1 MASLPYPALCFASSS
16 ARQLFA
22 SGAAIHIQDSSR
34 LTSSSTASSSSGT
47 NHQTGLIR
55 HIAISGDETYA
66 ATLGDDKT
74 LHVYSLTSS
83 PPDLLSTRAT
93 IKRGSHVSFA
103 RNNDIIV
110 SDKVGDVY
118 SYPLHPPSQNT
129 KGVRPSATELVSDPS
144 KNPDA
149 TLLLGHVSV
158 ITAHVITPD
167 GNHIITADRDEH
179 IRVSRYPKSYIIER
193 YLLGSDG
200 FVSALH
206 IPSSRSTLL
215 LSAGGEPVIR
225 IWDWT
230 TGVQL
235 GTIEIWSEVL
245 PHRRVRSMMR
255 KLKNPRKGVKLD
267 PSESGDTGA
276 FYIPPEGWLLPSGQG
291 VCVKK
296 IETVNF
302 EDQEIILFFSEGSAP
317 HEYLSIRPG

>member
-1 MASLPYPALCFASSS
+1 MASLPYPALCFACSHT
-16 ARQLFA
+16 QLLFA
-22 SGAAIHIQDSSR
+22 SRSSIHAHI
-34 LTSSSTASSSSGT
+34 LACSTASTTASSTSN

-55 HIAISGDETYA
+55 HIAISGDDSHA

-74 LHVYSLTSS
+74 LCVYYLTSS
-83 PPDLLSTRAT
+83 LPVLLSTRRT

-103 RNNDIIV
+103 VNNDIIV

-118 SYPLHPPSQNT
+118 SYPLHPPPQDARAS
-129 KGVRPSATELVSDPS
+129 RPTATELVSDPS

-149 TLLLGHVSV
+149 TLLLGDVSV
-158 ITAHVITPD
+158 ITTHVITPD
-167 GNHIITADRDEH
+167 AKHIITADRDEH
-179 IRVSRYPKSYIIER
+179 IRVSRYPKSYVVER

-206 IPSSRSTLL
+206 IPPSRSTLL

-230 TGVQL
+230 NGVQV
-235 GTIEIWSEVL
+235 GAIEIWSEIL
-245 PHRRVRSMMR
+245 PHRRVRSVMR
-255 KLKNPRKGVKLD
+255 KVKNPTKRVRLD
-267 PSESGDTGA
+267 PSERGDTEG

-296 IETVNF
+296 IETVNL
-302 EDQEIILFFSEGSAP
+302 EDQEVVLFFSEG
-317 HEYLSIRPG
+317 